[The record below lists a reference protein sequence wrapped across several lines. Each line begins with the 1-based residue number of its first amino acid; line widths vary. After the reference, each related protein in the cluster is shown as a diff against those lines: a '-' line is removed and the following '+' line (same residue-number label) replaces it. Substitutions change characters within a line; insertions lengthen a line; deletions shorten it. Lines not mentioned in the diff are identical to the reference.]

1 MNRSPDLAVSL
12 STTTL
17 PQPASL
23 HSLPH
28 RDSSETNRSFQ
39 LSMHVYVGG
48 LNFEHQDLQVLY
60 INRERPRASAVRFLI
75 RRLRVVAEYGETNH
89 LPRKFERKKKVHHNN
104 QHRTNRDRRSRRHA
118 TKPKINKET
127 NQITIRIGR
136 PTKQLSIKNLDRHL
150 APTPISPP
158 LDRPAGMDQASSS
171 IVRARLG
178 SGGAP
183 SAGRLRSK
191 FCSTA
196 VAATASASLALAS

>member
-1 MNRSPDLAVSL
+1 
-12 STTTL
+12 
-17 PQPASL
+17 
-23 HSLPH
+23 
-28 RDSSETNRSFQ
+28 
-39 LSMHVYVGG
+39 MHVYAGG

-75 RRLRVVAEYGETNH
+75 RLRLRVVTEYGEMNH
-89 LPRKFERKKKVHHNN
+89 LPRKSEPKKRCIITISTER
-104 QHRTNRDRRSRRHA
+104 TETDAADGTRR
-118 TKPKINKET
+118 KPKINKET
-127 NQITIRIGR
+127 NQITIGIGR
-136 PTKQLSIKNLDRHL
+136 PTKHLSIKNLDRHL

-158 LDRPAGMDQASSS
+158 LDRPAGMDQAISS